1 MTNLHHA
8 DVTSRLRN
16 FLDRRQPPRSFAGNE
31 AAKSDQL
38 AAYLSILTRAA
49 PAAPALD
56 DWWGRFLDA
65 LSELSDTWAWPSEK
79 EVRSAIKAANGSAPR
94 NQPGDAWRPDSVAI
108 NLARLNSGEPIG
120 EDWLWGRQ
128 ALQLVA
134 AGADRHVMRERRIA
148 AAEAMAAIYGPDETR
163 ARLAV
168 LKARHEAAEAERGDW
183 QRHPRDTG
191 PMLQRRSPFTRQQ
204 LEEMVA

>member
-1 MTNLHHA
+1 MNLHAA
-8 DVTSRLRN
+8 DVNRRLTD
-16 FLDRRQPPRSFAGNE
+16 FLDRRQAPRSFAANE
-31 AAKSDQL
+31 AAKADQIS
-38 AAYLSILTRAA
+38 AYLGILTRAA
-49 PAAPALD
+49 PPAPALD
-56 DWWGRFLDA
+56 EWWGRFLEA
-65 LSELSDTWAWPSEK
+65 LSDLSETWAWPSEK
-79 EVRSAIKAANGSAPR
+79 EIRNACKAISGSAR
-94 NQPGDAWRPDSVAI
+94 RDQPGDAWRPDSVAI